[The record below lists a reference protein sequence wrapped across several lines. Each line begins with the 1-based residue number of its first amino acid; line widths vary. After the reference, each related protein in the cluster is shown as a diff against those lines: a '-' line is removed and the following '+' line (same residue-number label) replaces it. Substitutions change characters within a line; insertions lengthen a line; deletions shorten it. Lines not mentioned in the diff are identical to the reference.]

1 VGSTALRCLFLA
13 MLLAACGGAPSR
25 QAPGELSG
33 PLNVFAAASLTEA
46 FEEITV
52 AFEQAHPDV
61 DVVLNF
67 GPSSGLA
74 VQITQGAPADVFA
87 SANQTQMRVVADAGF
102 LREEPRLFAQNLLE
116 IAVEPGNPLGIM
128 GLRDLARP
136 DVTLVLA
143 AEDVPAGE
151 FAREALRK
159 AGVRATP
166 ASLELDVRA
175 VLSKVEVGEAD
186 AGIVY
191 VTDVIAS
198 AGKVEGIPI
207 PPDQNVPAAYPIA
220 SLSNA
225 PNSQA
230 AGAFVEFVLSPDGQN
245 TLSSHGFNT
254 P

>member
-87 SANQTQMRVVADAGF
+87 SANQTQMRVVADTGF

-175 VLSKVEVGEAD
+175 VLSKVEVGE
-186 AGIVY
+186 
-191 VTDVIAS
+191 
-198 AGKVEGIPI
+198 GIPI

>member
-1 VGSTALRCLFLA
+1 
-13 MLLAACGGAPSR
+13 
-25 QAPGELSG
+25 
-33 PLNVFAAASLTEA
+33 
-46 FEEITV
+46 
-52 AFEQAHPDV
+52 
-61 DVVLNF
+61 
-67 GPSSGLA
+67 
-74 VQITQGAPADVFA
+74 
-87 SANQTQMRVVADAGF
+87 
-102 LREEPRLFAQNLLE
+102 
-116 IAVEPGNPLGIM
+116 
-128 GLRDLARP
+128 
-136 DVTLVLA
+136 
-143 AEDVPAGE
+143 
-151 FAREALRK
+151 
-159 AGVRATP
+159 
-166 ASLELDVRA
+166 
-175 VLSKVEVGEAD
+175 VGEAD